1 VTTSFR
7 GIPSSAVLFAG
18 AVFAVAVVIL
28 VSNVGGPDFVRTF
41 DDLVELSVAA
51 LACASVTFAGIRSS
65 GRTRWMWLATG
76 VACGGWTCGQ
86 AVWTWYEVGRGIVTP
101 FPSLADIGFLVFPA
115 GAAVALLLHP
125 ARGSQLTRGRR
136 VLDALVA
143 TSALALVFWQ
153 TALGAVVEAGSDDR
167 LSFLVLLAYPLSDF
181 LLLMLI
187 VLTLSGARGSR
198 VQLGLLAAGMT
209 ALSVSDSGF
218 AYLTSVGTYD
228 GGAIDLG
235 WIAGFLLI
243 ALAPLADA
251 ADVAAPA
258 RPAESAEA
266 MSFLPY
272 VPVGVAGVV
281 TVAQMAAGNDPT
293 SPQAALVGVLVLLVL
308 VRQYLTLH
316 ENRSLVGELAV
327 REGELRHQA
336 FHDPLTGL
344 ANRGLFQDRLSHAL
358 DLHGRDLRAVSVL
371 FFDLDDFKVI
381 NDTLGHAAGDELLVR
396 VSERL
401 LAAVRTG
408 DTVARLGGDEFA
420 ILLEDGG
427 DPLTVAAAVDLALRP
442 VFVLQGTGVTVSAS
456 IGVVA
461 VEPSDGRTTADA
473 LLAKAD
479 TAMYTAKRSGK
490 GQLRVYEEGMS
501 LTELSD
507 QRMGAALAAAVT
519 SGDLRLVYQPVVD
532 LDGGGVE
539 GLEALARW
547 DYQGREVPPSEF
559 IPVAE
564 RTGVIGALTVWA
576 LNEAGRQVAGWSRSR
591 PQLLQVSVN
600 VSPQQV
606 MDPSFVG
613 TVTSV
618 INQHGLRRTQLVLEI
633 TESSLLTDVDA
644 ARAVLAELRL
654 AGVRIALDDFGVGFS
669 SLSQL
674 HAIELDILK
683 IDRSFIDRLDTDP
696 RQVRFLRSLLRLGTD
711 LGLQVVAEGVE
722 RQAQLDL
729 LRELGCRLVQG
740 YLLAHPL
747 PPDQVPAILDARLVP
762 SLHN

>member
-1 VTTSFR
+1 
-7 GIPSSAVLFAG
+7 
-18 AVFAVAVVIL
+18 
-28 VSNVGGPDFVRTF
+28 
-41 DDLVELSVAA
+41 
-51 LACASVTFAGIRSS
+51 
-65 GRTRWMWLATG
+65 
-76 VACGGWTCGQ
+76 
-86 AVWTWYEVGRGIVTP
+86 
-101 FPSLADIGFLVFPA
+101 
-115 GAAVALLLHP
+115 
-125 ARGSQLTRGRR
+125 
-136 VLDALVA
+136 
-143 TSALALVFWQ
+143 
-153 TALGAVVEAGSDDR
+153 
-167 LSFLVLLAYPLSDF
+167 
-181 LLLMLI
+181 
-187 VLTLSGARGSR
+187 
-198 VQLGLLAAGMT
+198 MT

-243 ALAPLADA
+243 ALAPLAHA
-251 ADVAAPA
+251 ADEAAPA
-258 RPAESAEA
+258 RPAEPADA
-266 MSFLPY
+266 TSFLPY

-281 TVAQMAAGNDPT
+281 TLAQIAAGNDPT
-293 SPQAALVGVLVLLVL
+293 TAQAALVGVVVLLVL

-401 LAAVRTG
+401 LTAVRTG

-427 DPLTVAAAVDLALRP
+427 DPLTVATAVELALRP

-490 GQLRVYEEGMS
+490 GQLRVYEDGMS

-507 QRMGAALAAAVT
+507 QRLGAALAAAVA
-519 SGDLRLVYQPVVD
+519 SGVLRLVYQPVVD

-539 GLEALARW
+539 GLEALTRW
-547 DYQGREVPPSEF
+547 NHQGREVPPSEF

-564 RTGVIGALTVWA
+564 RTGVIAALTDWA

-600 VSPQQV
+600 ISPQQV

-618 INQHGLRRTQLVLEI
+618 INRYGLRRTQLVLEI

-729 LRELGCRLVQG
+729 LRELRCRLVQG

-762 SLHN
+762 SLHG